1 MTHVLTHANATGQK
15 YRDHSSQGD
24 DHHDFMS
31 DAERDAFW
39 AAWKSRAPGNARIA
53 HELHKLSQSL
63 YHRNFDVLHRPLSIN
78 APDSPFTITVSPST
92 TTAASGRP
100 GAPYTAQQPP
110 QTITG
115 AEAQRISTLIA
126 EHTRLAKL
134 LYEFIETLDDER
146 PTFVDSIEELIEILN
161 PRRDLSVQVVIQYVE
176 LNPELRS
183 TTRSLPEPAPPP
195 HPAYHPE
202 PTSSTSWAIHHSH
215 PVRSQRGFIRQ
226 TRSHAC
232 PQRPPSPS
240 QRPQIGV
247 FMPFAYANRSTC
259 PKRRKNGLSGHFQ
272 GFDNSVAHVYPSR
285 RLLMFD
291 GFRRHHLR
299 RRHAHPG
306 ICVNPRPAGIAGIG
320 AMIVSITINAHRCR
334 PQTAFVAQF
343 TTGVRAT
350 VRHIPETGVQS
361 ETNADATMRSHV
373 RESKPS
379 LTGSTGTEQPRR
391 PGRGPRSGTAPEK
404 FRPYPS
410 STPLLGAL
418 PLP

>member
-1 MTHVLTHANATGQK
+1 
-15 YRDHSSQGD
+15 
-24 DHHDFMS
+24 
-31 DAERDAFW
+31 
-39 AAWKSRAPGNARIA
+39 
-53 HELHKLSQSL
+53 
-63 YHRNFDVLHRPLSIN
+63 
-78 APDSPFTITVSPST
+78 
-92 TTAASGRP
+92 
-100 GAPYTAQQPP
+100 
-110 QTITG
+110 
-115 AEAQRISTLIA
+115 
-126 EHTRLAKL
+126 
-134 LYEFIETLDDER
+134 
-146 PTFVDSIEELIEILN
+146 
-161 PRRDLSVQVVIQYVE
+161 
-176 LNPELRS
+176 
-183 TTRSLPEPAPPP
+183 
-195 HPAYHPE
+195 
-202 PTSSTSWAIHHSH
+202 
-215 PVRSQRGFIRQ
+215 
-226 TRSHAC
+226 
-232 PQRPPSPS
+232 
-240 QRPQIGV
+240 
-247 FMPFAYANRSTC
+247 MPFAYANRSTC

-418 PLP
+418 LAPLRSGQTRAPATALASIAIACPRLHRRRSPRRLTSSPIPSISPSSRTPPAKPANSSNRSPTPSSSPKTRASSKPTNASSRSSRISKPSASRNISTPRA